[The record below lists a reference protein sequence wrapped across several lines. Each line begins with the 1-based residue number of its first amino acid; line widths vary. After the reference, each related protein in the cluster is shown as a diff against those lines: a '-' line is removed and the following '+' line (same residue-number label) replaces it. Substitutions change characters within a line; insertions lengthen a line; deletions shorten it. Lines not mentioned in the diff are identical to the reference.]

1 MGEIKVNFLAK
12 ARKFSIFT
20 ENNSGK
26 VLIELFQKFAEHEA
40 EPRTNAKASAFA
52 SMLQNS
58 EALLLNFGQSQ
69 YFPNVGKYCA
79 LSPRAQAQTNRIIH
93 QKQVFKRGDSN

>member
-52 SMLQNS
+52 TVHQNR
-58 EALLLNFGQSQ
+58 EANL
-69 YFPNVGKYCA
+69 P
-79 LSPRAQAQTNRIIH
+79 QANIFSVLYRVNTSRM
-93 QKQVFKRGDSN
+93 